1 MTNGLV
7 WLRGELRLHDNPL
20 LQAAAACDRLLLVYV
35 IEDSQLAPTDWGWPR
50 RHAHR
55 WRFLAQ
61 SLQALAEQ
69 LEALGQR
76 LLVLCGDSARQIATL
91 VAAHDI
97 DQVFVND
104 APGSEEA
111 GQLQRLLKLLDQ
123 TLPAGGS
130 KLITSLDNRLYP
142 QLPIAAERWP
152 MSFSAFRRK
161 VEKRLQPQSPCA
173 VITRLPPPLLEDVPV
188 WPQALMQQSQS
199 ESLSSPPRFCG
210 GEQAGLQRL
219 QHYLHQGQCILNYK
233 QTRNGMLH
241 NDDSSKLSPWLA
253 DGSLSVRHV
262 WAEIERFEADV
273 SANESTYWLKF
284 ELLWREYFRWLL
296 QHTGNA
302 LFRFVGLRDQPIHG
316 LRAFDRFDQ
325 RQHEQF
331 AAWTQGATGI
341 PMIDA
346 NMRELQ
352 ATGYMSNRG
361 RQNVAS
367 FLVKDLQ
374 LDWRA
379 GAAWFEH
386 LLLDYDVASNW
397 GNWAYQA
404 GVGTDTRARWFNVV
418 EQSRRY
424 DPKTEYI
431 SHWCP
436 ELAELPIADRFAPW
450 AASTAVPDYPAS
462 IMLDPRW

>member
-20 LQAAAACDRLLLVYV
+20 LHAATQCDRLLLVYV
-35 IEDSQLAPTDWGWPR
+35 IDAHWQTRTGWSWPR
-50 RHAHR
+50 LHSHR
-55 WRFLAQ
+55 CCFLA
-61 SLQALAEQ
+61 
-69 LEALGQR
+69 EALRDLQQR
-76 LLVLCGDSARQIATL
+76 LAQHGQHLLVVQG
-91 VAAHDI
+91 
-97 DQVFVND
+97 D
-104 APGSEEA
+104 APSLIADLVREHGIERVYLNAATGSEEA
-111 GQLQRLLKLLDQ
+111 GQVSTLQQLLAADAALSV
-123 TLPAGGS
+123 TA
-130 KLITSLDNRLYP
+130 DNRLFNEMP
-142 QLPIAAERWP
+142 FASDRWP

-161 VEKRLQPQSPCA
+161 VEKRLQPLAPLAGIKS
-173 VITRLPPPLLEDVPV
+173 LPQPLLDNYSD
-188 WPQALMQQSQS
+188 WPEILQQARSK
-199 ESLSSPPRFCG
+199 PPRFSG
-210 GEQAGLQRL
+210 GESAGLQRL
-219 QHYLHQGQCILNYK
+219 QHYLHDAQCILDYK
-233 QTRNGMLH
+233 QTRNGMLQT
-241 NDDSSKLSPWLA
+241 DDSSKLSPWLA
-253 DGSLSVRHV
+253 NGCLSVRHV
-262 WAEIERFEADV
+262 WAEIERFEAEV
-273 SANESTYWLKF
+273 TANESTYWLRF

-302 LFRFVGLRDQPIHG
+302 LFRLAGLRDQPIHG
-316 LRAFDRFDQ
+316 LRAFDQFDQ
-325 RQHEQF
+325 RQHDQF

-346 NMRELQ
+346 NMRELL

-386 LLLDYDVASNW
+386 LLVDYDVASNW

-404 GVGTDTRARWFNVV
+404 GVGTDTRERWFNVV

-424 DPKTEYI
+424 DPKAAYI

-436 ELAELPIADRFAPW
+436 ELAELPLAQRFTPW
-450 AASTAVPDYPAS
+450 TAAIPPQDYPPPLLVDS
-462 IMLDPRW
+462 RW